1 MKFTNFYFLGKRKSQ
16 INYYLLCPICKKGK
30 NFIISYDPFDKI
42 EYCLLSES
50 TKKNY
55 LFLCCDRNNFLNIDV
70 AFNKETMTYLKFQ
83 LKYSTFLKTLEN
95 LNLRQ

>member
-55 LFLCCDRNNFLNIDV
+55 LFLCCDRNNFINFDV
-70 AFNKETMTYLKFQ
+70 TFNKETMTYLKFQ
-83 LKYSTFLKTLEN
+83 LFNILKN
-95 LNLRQ
+95 FGKS